1 MDPEGAYSV
10 SIAAIGA
17 IIDCSTNK
25 VKGSRNSS
33 NTGTTACSR
42 VITYNWM
49 QTKDLDKTHFHVR
62 QCAGTEHPS
71 PILLRALTSIN
82 EGDKRELRAF
92 VGVRLPR
99 QQV

>member
-71 PILLRALTSIN
+71 PIN

-99 QQV
+99 QHV